1 MFEQDHKYQLILADN
16 TVIDNLRVNGT
27 CLIYKGTLDESIFKR
42 NLSAVTYR
50 DKTTDQTWTE
60 ENQKLALCQPYDQ
73 EPGHTLFALYTPSAQ
88 TLAIEQLQAKV
99 DYIDMM
105 VM

>member
-1 MFEQDHKYQLILADN
+1 MLEQDHIYEITLFNGVKIKD
-16 TVIDNLRVNGT
+16 LRVNGT
-27 CLIYKGTLDESIFKR
+27 CFIFKGTIDESAFKR
-42 NLSAVTYR
+42 NLTTVTYK
-50 DKTTDQTWTE
+50 DKTTGHTWTE

-88 TLAIEQLQAKV
+88 ALAIEQLQAKV